1 MHSILSPSLGQEV
14 LSENLLNGQWM
25 SMTRVAIYSSYL
37 KIFSLPQKATGDHLG
52 KVS

>member
-1 MHSILSPSLGQEV
+1 MHSILSPSLGREV

-25 SMTRVAIYSSYL
+25 SVTRVAIYSSYL